1 MNMDLKINPTSEEFD
16 NLVNNVN
23 QNSLYNNKKWNN
35 ILKDIYIIVEH
46 AFNCLFRGNMET
58 KTTLLNNNDTVKRLR
73 ELLRSFDKYNNT
85 DIYELYIKKK
95 LKDTK
100 KE

>member
-1 MNMDLKINPTSEEFD
+1 
-16 NLVNNVN
+16 
-23 QNSLYNNKKWNN
+23 
-35 ILKDIYIIVEH
+35 
-46 AFNCLFRGNMET
+46 MET